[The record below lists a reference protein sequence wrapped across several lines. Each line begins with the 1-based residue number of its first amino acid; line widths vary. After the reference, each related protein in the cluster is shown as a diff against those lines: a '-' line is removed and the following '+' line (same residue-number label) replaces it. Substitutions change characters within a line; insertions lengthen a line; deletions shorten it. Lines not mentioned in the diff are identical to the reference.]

1 TEASKK
7 DYQKWLKTSNYKPVI
22 NIENHDTIST
32 LAIDKEGLIA
42 GACTTSGAAWK
53 MHGRVGDSPI
63 IGAGLFVDQ
72 EVGGA
77 CATGLGEEM
86 MRTAGS
92 AMVVEMMRN
101 GKSPQEACENIV
113 DRIVKRHKSP
123 KDIQVGFMAIDINGQ
138 IGAYSVQRG
147 FTYAVKDN
155 STDELLEAKY
165 QID

>member
-1 TEASKK
+1 
-7 DYQKWLKTSNYKPVI
+7 
-22 NIENHDTIST
+22 
-32 LAIDKEGLIA
+32 
-42 GACTTSGAAWK
+42 